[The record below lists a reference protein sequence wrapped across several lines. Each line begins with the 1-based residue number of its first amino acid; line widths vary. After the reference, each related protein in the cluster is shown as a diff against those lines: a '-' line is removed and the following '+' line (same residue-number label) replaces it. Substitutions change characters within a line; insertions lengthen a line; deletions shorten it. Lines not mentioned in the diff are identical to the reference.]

1 MGTATLANEKHTVTS
16 DKVKRV
22 IDSSTILLEKYGI
35 VSLDVVRGAG
45 STYILPECCTY
56 APAYKLKQLLKRDT
70 QIKVV
75 NLVTTSAG
83 NNASS
88 SSSTA
93 RRPRVWIIRSQDEL
107 NVDRESA
114 MDLYERV
121 VQQPHEHQTRQRAST
136 TKA

>member
-1 MGTATLANEKHTVTS
+1 MKKHTVTS

-70 QIKVV
+70 QVKVV

-107 NVDRESA
+107 NVNRELA
-114 MDLYERV
+114 
-121 VQQPHEHQTRQRAST
+121 
-136 TKA
+136 